1 MRGQRQAISRG
12 RSPWL
17 PDWPLCGHA
26 GHGGSLS
33 RCVQPHRAAFTPSPP
48 SEASSEPGHSLEVTA
63 RDRHDLQEARFPP
76 PCCALPVGFPHQPA
90 ASPVVQLP
98 SELGRDTQNHPHGPP
113 VCRKPDKQDVKE
125 QSFFWLTVS
134 EVQSTVGRLHRLGPG
149 DANITVGGCGRGKQL
164 RTRQPGSRESLHQGQ
179 NTSPKGTSPVAYF
192 LCHTPQSLPT

>member
-76 PCCALPVGFPHQPA
+76 PCCALPVGFPHQGWNILVIRPFSA
-90 ASPVVQLP
+90 CSFACGPVTIRTGQGHSEPPSWASSVQ
-98 SELGRDTQNHPHGPP
+98 
-113 VCRKPDKQDVKE
+113 
-125 QSFFWLTVS
+125 
-134 EVQSTVGRLHRLGPG
+134 RLSH
-149 DANITVGGCGRGKQL
+149 AV
-164 RTRQPGSRESLHQGQ
+164 
-179 NTSPKGTSPVAYF
+179 
-192 LCHTPQSLPT
+192 